1 MQNATGGWA
10 TYENTRS
17 YAWLERINPAET
29 FGDIMI
35 DYDYVECSSACITAL
50 AAFRKRHP
58 QHRAKHVA
66 KAISRGK
73 RFLLSIQRP
82 DGSWCVA
89 APLLKLSPDKS
100 MSSPLS
106 PATRRRLSSI

>member
-1 MQNATGGWA
+1 MGIEFRFCVPNMCGWVQNTTGGWA

-58 QHRAKHVA
+58 QHRTKRIA

-82 DGSWCVA
+82 DGSWCVIL
-89 APLLKLSPDKS
+89 AP
-100 MSSPLS
+100 
-106 PATRRRLSSI
+106 